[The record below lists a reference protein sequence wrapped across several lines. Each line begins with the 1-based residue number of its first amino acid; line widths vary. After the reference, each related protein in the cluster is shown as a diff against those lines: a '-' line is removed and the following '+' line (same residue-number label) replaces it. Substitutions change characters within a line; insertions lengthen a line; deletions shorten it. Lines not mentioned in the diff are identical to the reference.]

1 MNGSGGGRVDSVAD
15 ESQAIVVEQS
25 GEVLVVTLIE
35 SKIVDKRG
43 VSSIREA
50 VYGLIESGHTNL
62 VYDLSR
68 VEYLSSGLLGV
79 FLSAKKRISALA
91 APGSGTA
98 AVPPEV
104 VRLNPGGPR
113 RADQSGPLFRSRVF
127 EIYSDRQSAIE
138 AITEVGSAHGWVVL
152 CNVRPALMEVFRV
165 C

>member
-1 MNGSGGGRVDSVAD
+1 MAE
-15 ESQAIVVEQS
+15 ESEAIVVEPS
-25 GEVLVVTLIE
+25 GDVLFVTLTDR
-35 SKIVDKRG
+35 KIVDERG

-50 VYGLIESGHTNL
+50 VYRLIESGHTNL
-62 VYDLSR
+62 VFDLSG
-68 VEYLSSGLLGV
+68 VEDLSSALLGV

-91 APGSGTA
+91 APGSRTA
-98 AVPPEV
+98 AVPREV
-104 VRLNPGGPR
+104 VRLKPGGPG

-138 AITEVGSAHGWVVL
+138 AITEVGSGHGWVVL